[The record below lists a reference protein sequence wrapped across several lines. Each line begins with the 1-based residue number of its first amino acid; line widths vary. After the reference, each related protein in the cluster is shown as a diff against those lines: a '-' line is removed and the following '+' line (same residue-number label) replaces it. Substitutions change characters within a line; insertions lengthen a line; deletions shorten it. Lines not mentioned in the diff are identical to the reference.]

1 MCIVPVHV
9 CHIRLD
15 KTPGT
20 IECVSTRIGHY
31 QLQPTLSES
40 SSLAGVGLMS
50 SQQRPDSDSPSTVS
64 STSQLLLHDVSSDM
78 DVTSSSAATA
88 VGYSRHGS
96 VSPQSSSCDVSG
108 VASRRDVVIAMP
120 PCADAAVFRTD
131 SVTSPGLSATT
142 RDSQEQL
149 TSRDDVTATSS
160 RMSGGA
166 MSHRSSSSSENSTCE
181 LLKAHAEQRH

>member
-1 MCIVPVHV
+1 MCLRPV
-9 CHIRLD
+9 
-15 KTPGT
+15 
-20 IECVSTRIGHY
+20 GHY

-50 SQQRPDSDSPSTVS
+50 SQQRPESDSPSTVS

-78 DVTSSSAATA
+78 DVTSSAAAA

-120 PCADAAVFRTD
+120 PCVDAAVFRTD
-131 SVTSPGLSATT
+131 SVTSPGLSANAS
-142 RDSQEQL
+142 DSREQL
-149 TSRDDVTATSS
+149 TPRDDVTATSS
-160 RMSGGA
+160 RMNGGA

>member
-1 MCIVPVHV
+1 MNVFLRPV
-9 CHIRLD
+9 
-15 KTPGT
+15 
-20 IECVSTRIGHY
+20 GHY

-78 DVTSSSAATA
+78 DVTSSAAAA
-88 VGYSRHGS
+88 VGYRHGS

-108 VASRRDVVIAMP
+108 IASRRDVVIAMP

-131 SVTSPGLSATT
+131 SVTSPGLSANAN
-142 RDSQEQL
+142 DSQEQL
-149 TSRDDVTATSS
+149 TPRDDVTATSS

>member
-1 MCIVPVHV
+1 MCIVYRF
-9 CHIRLD
+9 RLD
-15 KTPGT
+15 KTTGT
-20 IECVSTRIGHY
+20 IVSTPVGHY

-78 DVTSSSAATA
+78 DVTSSAAAA
-88 VGYSRHGS
+88 VGYRHGS
-96 VSPQSSSCDVSG
+96 VSPQSSSCDG
-108 VASRRDVVIAMP
+108 GIASRRDVVIAMP
-120 PCADAAVFRTD
+120 PCVDAAAFRTD
-131 SVTSPGLSATT
+131 SVTSPRLSANAN
-142 RDSQEQL
+142 DSQEQL
-149 TSRDDVTATSS
+149 TPRDDVTAT
-160 RMSGGA
+160 

>member
-1 MCIVPVHV
+1 MNVFLRPV
-9 CHIRLD
+9 
-15 KTPGT
+15 
-20 IECVSTRIGHY
+20 GHY

-78 DVTSSSAATA
+78 DVTSSAAAA
-88 VGYSRHGS
+88 VGYRHGS
-96 VSPQSSSCDVSG
+96 VSPQSSSCDVG
-108 VASRRDVVIAMP
+108 GIASRRDVIIAMP
-120 PCADAAVFRTD
+120 PCVDAAGFRTD
-131 SVTSPGLSATT
+131 SVTSPGLSANAS
-142 RDSQEQL
+142 DSQEQL
-149 TSRDDVTATSS
+149 TPRDDVTATSS

>member
-1 MCIVPVHV
+1 MNVFLRPV
-9 CHIRLD
+9 
-15 KTPGT
+15 
-20 IECVSTRIGHY
+20 GHY

-78 DVTSSSAATA
+78 DVTSSAAAA
-88 VGYSRHGS
+88 VGYRHGS

-108 VASRRDVVIAMP
+108 IASRRDVVIAMP

-131 SVTSPGLSATT
+131 SVTSPGLSAINAS
-142 RDSQEQL
+142 DSREQL
-149 TSRDDVTATSS
+149 TPRDDVTATSS